1 MQWER
6 SKSSDGMP
14 SSASSAATASPDGPA
29 PTMIGPGDHC
39 WQESIRA
46 YRAELA
52 MRREEEEEVKV
63 RDARG
68 GEWKKG
74 VFIEGEDKY
83 MVFLFKTLRVWFLRE
98 GCKKLNKSM
107 VKWCVC

>member
-14 SSASSAATASPDGPA
+14 SSASSAATARPDGPA
-29 PTMIGPGDHC
+29 PTMTGPGDHC

-52 MRREEEEEVKV
+52 MKREEK
-63 RDARG
+63 R
-68 GEWKKG
+68 KK
-74 VFIEGEDKY
+74 
-83 MVFLFKTLRVWFLRE
+83 RSR
-98 GCKKLNKSM
+98 
-107 VKWCVC
+107 

>member
-14 SSASSAATASPDGPA
+14 SSASSAATARPDGPA

-46 YRAELA
+46 YRGELA
-52 MRREEEEEVKV
+52 MKREEK
-63 RDARG
+63 R
-68 GEWKKG
+68 KK
-74 VFIEGEDKY
+74 
-83 MVFLFKTLRVWFLRE
+83 RSR
-98 GCKKLNKSM
+98 
-107 VKWCVC
+107 